1 MKKAYPITIQ
11 KESDFFVVYI
21 PDFDVNTQGESLAE
35 AIEMARDAIGMAG
48 CYYED
53 EKREIPEPTAPN
65 AIKLTDGELLSIVDV
80 DLDEYRR
87 KHANRTVRKNLTI
100 PYWLNEEAEK
110 AHINFSAVLQSALL
124 AQLRT

>member
-1 MKKAYPITIQ
+1 MKNAYAITIK

-21 PDFDVNTQGESLAE
+21 PDFEINTQGETLAE

-53 EKREIPEPTAPN
+53 EKREIPVPSEPSS
-65 AIKLTDGELLSIVDV
+65 IKLADGELLSIVDV
-80 DLDEYRR
+80 DLGEYRK
-87 KHANRTVRKNLTI
+87 KHENRTVRKNLTI

-110 AHINFSAVLQSALL
+110 ANINFSAVLQNALI
-124 AQLRT
+124 AQLRP